1 MRAETIHE
9 AVKYTKIVAV
19 EAELSLFTRDI
30 LDNGVAGACAQY
42 GIPIV
47 AYSPMGRGM
56 LTGTLKQYSDL
67 AEDSLLLQF
76 GFPRFQRGNFEE
88 NVRLVDMLE
97 EIASR
102 KGCTP
107 AQLAINWT
115 ITLARRL
122 GTTIV
127 PIPGAST
134 AERVLE
140 NSRVVEVS
148 DEELDRIDAILKDF
162 TPAGGRYPPIIQVD
176 T

>member
-9 AVKYTKIVAV
+9 AVTYTKIVAV

-56 LTGTLKQYSDL
+56 LTGTLKRYSDL

-76 GFPRFQRGNFEE
+76 GFPRFQRENFEE
-88 NVRLVDMLE
+88 NVRLVDMVE
-97 EIASR
+97 EIAAR

-115 ITLARRL
+115 IALARRL
-122 GTTIV
+122 GATIV

-140 NSRVVEVS
+140 NSRLVEVS